1 MAVPNA
7 FDERSIPNLPGVE
20 RGDIDLNKTEPKT
33 AVKTEESNGSILQK
47 ELQSWQRYWGIRRTS
62 EKQEAMCGL

>member
-1 MAVPNA
+1 MDTMYSLRQMKLRKCICPDSEVKEHSKAVPNA

-33 AVKTEESNGSILQK
+33 A
-47 ELQSWQRYWGIRRTS
+47 
-62 EKQEAMCGL
+62 

>member
-33 AVKTEESNGSILQK
+33 AVKTG
-47 ELQSWQRYWGIRRTS
+47 RVWGIRRTS
-62 EKQEAMCGL
+62 EKQEAMCGH